1 MSQHFL
7 GMLIDVHDDDSR
19 VRLRAP
25 TQLKPEVEAIEFQPR
40 DEVENR
46 HGPLANE
53 RCRID
58 AKRRKGDNAAD
69 DERGFVAPPFPQKSG
84 AFDLSAFRR
93 QSHRFFGM
101 PGKSEKQK
109 SRKANKR
116 VPAIQVSRTIHI
128 FIRDL
133 SIVRRS
139 GRLAVAP
146 LCSSA
151 RFRYTVARVPIS
163 GIAMSGK
170 KQVWYL
176 EGSAAAK
183 LAAPLRTRYDL
194 RPVPQNKKNLLLN
207 TSSAEGN
214 GVPTVW
220 LADAKASGEILRPR
234 ADKLG
239 NNCRII
245 AVFSVNENSS
255 GKAQRPQNPSN
266 HGSVFAFLPSFAPR
280 SIVER
285 TLEAAFENIELVER
299 DRAGRHALKNWERE
313 REELNEIGVALSSQ
327 REINALLTLILSKT
341 REITAADAGSL
352 YLVAKDSQGQHL
364 RFMLTQNDSLEF
376 PYQEFVLPLTEN
388 SMAGYTALR
397 GEVLNFA
404 DAYKIP
410 AGRPFHFNDS
420 YDRDSG
426 YRTRSLLTLPMRNAK
441 GEVLGVLQLINCK
454 RNRAARLLSAK
465 DVAKYVHP
473 FRERSVRLAL
483 SLASQAAVA
492 YENRK
497 LYNEIETLFE
507 GFVSAAVTAI
517 EQRDPTTSG
526 HSLRVSAY
534 TQSLAA
540 AVNATSSGPYA
551 GTHFDAEQLKEIRYA
566 ALLHDFGKVGVREE
580 VLVKAKKLYPL
591 QLDVLRQRFDYI
603 RKETEAGIVRR
614 KLQVYLERDRG
625 DALSEIARLSED
637 FDQRLKRIEEY
648 LQFIIETNEPTLLEQ
663 HQFQKLRE
671 IAQQSFIDPRGME
684 RPYLNPGEIKL
695 LSIPKGSLDPSERLE
710 IESHVIHTFN
720 FLSQIPWTKGL
731 QRVPE
736 IARAHHEKLNGAG
749 YPYKLH
755 GDQIP
760 LPTKMMTICDIFD
773 ALTASDRP
781 YKRAVPIERALSILE
796 DCVRGGELDPDLYRV
811 FHEGKIYERVILP
824 ASE

>member
-1 MSQHFL
+1 
-7 GMLIDVHDDDSR
+7 
-19 VRLRAP
+19 
-25 TQLKPEVEAIEFQPR
+25 
-40 DEVENR
+40 
-46 HGPLANE
+46 
-53 RCRID
+53 
-58 AKRRKGDNAAD
+58 
-69 DERGFVAPPFPQKSG
+69 
-84 AFDLSAFRR
+84 
-93 QSHRFFGM
+93 
-101 PGKSEKQK
+101 
-109 SRKANKR
+109 
-116 VPAIQVSRTIHI
+116 
-128 FIRDL
+128 
-133 SIVRRS
+133 
-139 GRLAVAP
+139 
-146 LCSSA
+146 
-151 RFRYTVARVPIS
+151 
-163 GIAMSGK
+163 MSGK
-170 KQVWYL
+170 KQVWYFD
-176 EGSAAAK
+176 GSAAAK

-194 RPVPQNKKNLLLN
+194 HPVPQNKKNVLPGAAA
-207 TSSAEGN
+207 AERN
-214 GVPTVW
+214 GVPAVW
-220 LADAKASGEILRPR
+220 LADMKAGGEFLRAQAGEIGR
-234 ADKLG
+234 
-239 NNCRII
+239 NYRII
-245 AVFSVNENSS
+245 AVFPANGSSSVKARRSRNSS
-255 GKAQRPQNPSN
+255 N
-266 HGSVFAFLPSFAPR
+266 HPSVFAFLPSFAPR
-280 SIVER
+280 CIVER
-285 TLEAAFENIELVER
+285 TLEAAFENIDLVER
-299 DRAGRHALKNWERE
+299 DRAGRRAVKTWERE

-327 REINALLTLILSKT
+327 REISALLTLILSKT

-352 YLVAKDSQGQHL
+352 YLVAEDSQGRHL

-376 PYQEFVLPLTEN
+376 PYQEFVLPLSEN

-404 DAYKIP
+404 DAYNIP

-426 YRTRSLLTLPMRNAK
+426 YHTRSLLSLPMRNAK

-454 RNRAARLLSAK
+454 RNRAARLLGAK
-465 DVAKYVHP
+465 DVAKYVQP

-483 SLASQAAVA
+483 SIASQAAVA

-497 LYNEIETLFE
+497 LYDEIETLFE

-526 HSLRVSAY
+526 HSLRVAAY

-551 GTHFDAEQLKEIRYA
+551 GTLFDAEQLKEIRYA

-603 RKETEAGIVRR
+603 RKETEANIVRR
-614 KLQVYLERDRG
+614 KLQVYIEHDRG

-637 FDQRLKRIEEY
+637 FDQRLKRIGEY
-648 LQFIIETNEPTLLEQ
+648 LQFIMDANEPTLLEQ

-671 IAQQSFIDPRGME
+671 IAQQSFIDPRGIE

-695 LSIPKGSLDPSERLE
+695 LSIPKGSLDASERLE

-731 QRVPE
+731 QKVPE

-773 ALTASDRP
+773 ALTAADRP

-796 DCVRGGELDPDLYRV
+796 DCVRTGELDPDLFRV
-811 FHEGKIYERVILP
+811 FHGEKIYERVMQP
-824 ASE
+824 AAE